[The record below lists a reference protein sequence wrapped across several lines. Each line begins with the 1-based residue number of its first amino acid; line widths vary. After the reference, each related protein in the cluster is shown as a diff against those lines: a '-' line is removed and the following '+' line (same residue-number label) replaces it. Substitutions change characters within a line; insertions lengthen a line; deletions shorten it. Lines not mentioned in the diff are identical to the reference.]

1 MKSTLMIKDLSL
13 DKQLDSKA
21 MSVVRGGSNFNNN
34 SGNDNSAIGSYGYG
48 IGNVGFVNAP
58 VTQTIV
64 DIPTNVNIAG
74 LQKVFSL

>member
-21 MSVVRGGSNFNNN
+21 MSAVRGGSNIINN
-34 SGNDNSAIGSYGYG
+34 SGNDNYAFGGYG
-48 IGNVGFVNAP
+48 IGNVAFVNAP
-58 VTQTIV
+58 VTQTNV